1 MPQACSKG
9 VILEAGD
16 MLVPLGCLLVKGS
29 PLYLSLAGVINFT
42 KKKALADT
50 ALSFLQAEVLVSF
63 SCGPGFITLGFS
75 ESKISIGV
83 VKFILEGS
91 CSG

>member
-9 VILEAGD
+9 VILEVGD

-42 KKKALADT
+42 KKKRLLLIQHCLFFKLKYWSA
-50 ALSFLQAEVLVSF
+50 FHVVLDS
-63 SCGPGFITLGFS
+63 LH
-75 ESKISIGV
+75 
-83 VKFILEGS
+83 
-91 CSG
+91 